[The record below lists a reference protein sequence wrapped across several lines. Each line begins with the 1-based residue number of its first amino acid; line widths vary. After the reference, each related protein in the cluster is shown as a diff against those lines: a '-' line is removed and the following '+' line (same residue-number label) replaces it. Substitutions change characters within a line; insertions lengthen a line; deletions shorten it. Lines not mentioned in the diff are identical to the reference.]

1 MSKWI
6 DAAESV
12 LTAYQ
17 KASGIPYDF
26 ERWECDPN
34 QSVVPQLPDRY
45 IVYFLVDDIGETYV
59 DGKETSH
66 QPRIQ
71 VSFFY
76 RSKEDF
82 ITVPDEIVSAFAAA
96 GFTRSNNCGRIP
108 YQSDTGHYGW
118 HQDFYYYEERR

>member
-1 MSKWI
+1 MKWI
-6 DAAESV
+6 DAVETA

-17 KASGIPYDF
+17 AASGIPYDF
-26 ERWECDPN
+26 ERWECDSS
-34 QSVVPQLPDRY
+34 QSIASQLPDRY
-45 IVYFLVDDIGETYV
+45 IVYFLVDDVGETYA

-82 ITVPDEIVSAFAAA
+82 LAMDEIIAALTAA
-96 GFTRSNNCGRIP
+96 GFTRGDSAGRIP
-108 YQSDTGHYGW
+108 YQEDTGHYGW
-118 HQDFYYYEERR
+118 RQDFYYYERR